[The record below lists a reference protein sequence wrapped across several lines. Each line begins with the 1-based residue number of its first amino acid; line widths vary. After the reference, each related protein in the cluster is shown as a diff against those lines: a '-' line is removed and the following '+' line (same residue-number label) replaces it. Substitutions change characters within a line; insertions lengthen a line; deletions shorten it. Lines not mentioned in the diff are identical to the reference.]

1 MRTYLRPACFIAVL
15 GVVFGMAL
23 VSIPASAV
31 TNDSQHIAITP
42 SSAEVVVAPGESG
55 TDSLAVVNQG
65 SDSFNVSAAVSPYHV
80 EGVDYDPQF
89 TQLPGTVNASQWVTL
104 QIPADTTLAPG
115 KLLTINYTVSV
126 PAGTQPGGYYAVIF
140 AETSPVGVT
149 KGVITHNR
157 VGEILYMTVTGAVKE
172 AGSVTAGSMG
182 HFNTSGSL
190 TIPTLVRNTGGLHFK
205 SAVTVTIK
213 NLFGKQV
220 FKQADNR
227 YVLPQTERR
236 VSFTWTNQIP
246 IGIYHVSRQ
255 ATTPSGTVHLP
266 DTLVVMIQPWLIVL
280 IIIAIV
286 LVIVAVLRKVQKPQ
300 EPKKKV

>member
-1 MRTYLRPACFIAVL
+1 MRIYRRPYRFIAVL
-15 GVVFGMAL
+15 VGVFGLAL
-23 VSIPASAV
+23 VASHASAA
-31 TNDSQHIAITP
+31 TNDNQHIAVTP
-42 SSAEVVVAPGESG
+42 SSAEVAVAPGGSG

-80 EGVDYDPQF
+80 EGLDYDPQF
-89 TQLPGTVNASQWVTL
+89 TQLPGTVDASKWVTL
-104 QIPADTTLAPG
+104 QIPADTALSPG
-115 KLLTINYTVSV
+115 KLLTINYTVNV

-140 AETSPVGVT
+140 AETSPVGAI

-157 VGEILYMTVTGAVKE
+157 VGEILYMTVTGPVKE
-172 AGSVTAGSMG
+172 AGSVTAGGMG

-190 TIPTLVRNTGGLHFK
+190 AIPTLVRNTGGIHFK
-205 SAVTVTIK
+205 SEVTVTIT

-266 DTLVVMIQPWLIVL
+266 DTLVVMVQPWLIVL

-286 LVIVAVLRKVQKPQ
+286 LVIVAVLRKLQKPQ